1 MNYLRRFL
9 TNWQNLLA
17 LLLIGGYLFIALAA
31 PWLSPQADPAHPTA
45 MRLLSGYRP
54 TALRVP
60 RPPSAEA
67 ILGTAP
73 GGWDIYHALI
83 WGIWPALHFGLLT
96 TGLAA
101 GFGVLVGAIGGYAG
115 GAVNRLLMR
124 LTDAFL
130 TFPAI
135 AGIFLFR
142 IILTPETPETPLNL
156 GRAVFDFLNIGPV
169 MLALIT
175 FSWMPYARLIHANM
189 LTLKQTEYA
198 MAAKTTG
205 VRPLRIIFHH
215 LLPNAITPAIVL
227 AARDVGGMVILEAA
241 FTFIGIGAGLPWGLL
256 LVAGRN
262 WIIGAGGN
270 PFHHWWVFVPATLAL
285 ILFSISWNLL
295 GDGINALLNPHSV
308 KRRSGQSLKTAARS
322 CINPGSVKDDA

>member
-1 MNYLRRFL
+1 MSHLRRFL
-9 TNWQNLLA
+9 RHWQNLLA
-17 LLLIGGYLFIALAA
+17 LLLIGSFFVIALTA

-45 MRLLSGYRP
+45 LRLLAGYRP
-54 TALRVP
+54 TALRIP
-60 RPPSAEA
+60 RAPGAEA
-67 ILGTAP
+67 LLGTAP
-73 GGWDIYHALI
+73 GGWDVYHALI
-83 WGIWPALHFGLLT
+83 WGTWPTLYFGLVTAGLT
-96 TGLAA
+96 A
-101 GFGVLVGAIGGYAG
+101 GFGVLVGALSGYAG

-124 LTDAFL
+124 VTDAFL

-142 IILTPETPETPLNL
+142 AILTPATPETPLNF
-156 GRAVFDFLNIGPV
+156 GQAVLDFLDIGPV
-169 MLALIT
+169 MLALIA

-189 LTLKQTEYA
+189 LTLKQTDYA

-205 VRPLRIIFHH
+205 AGPLRIIFRH
-215 LLPNAITPAIVL
+215 LLPNAIAPAIVL

-270 PFHHWWVFVPATLAL
+270 PFQHWWVFMPATLAL
-285 ILFSISWNLL
+285 ILFSMGWNLL
-295 GDGINALLNPHSV
+295 GDGLNAALNPHSI
-308 KRRSGQSLKTAARS
+308 KRRVGK
-322 CINPGSVKDDA
+322 